1 MKSIFRSARKP
12 GPSAAGGG
20 GRRKRRA
27 PSSSDESDSN
37 SDESLLPAR
46 KQKWR
51 KRSSSVERNSES
63 SSSGGKFAERHADD
77 ADVDDAG
84 DCTEIRKTCG
94 GRLKKRAAP
103 SSSDSSDD
111 DDPLPPTQ
119 KRSSLVQQTSFRRSR
134 RSLGDRKFAALEA
147 RRRYVKDRADSTR
160 RQSKLK
166 PAESEAATSRPGA
179 SSIELVAGEEHD
191 SAVQWKT
198 LISET
203 PPRPCGSAV
212 EDVARTP
219 STSNPLHGRHCIS
232 CHGPLVA
239 IGTDRKNGKTY
250 HSDWPQR
257 KYHKKCWI
265 ALQKPRNGY
274 GFSRMHMRMQ
284 VNSSSDMCP
293 NCGNPCSVKT
303 SSTRKNP
310 MRQYYAC
317 ACKATPGSGFRES
330 FVKWLE

>member
-20 GRRKRRA
+20 GRLKRRA

-37 SDESLLPAR
+37 GDESLLPAR

-84 DCTEIRKTCG
+84 DCTEIRKACG

-219 STSNPLHGRHCIS
+219 LRSSKGVLGWSRELEITGRDGS
-232 CHGPLVA
+232 FV
-239 IGTDRKNGKTY
+239 DV
-250 HSDWPQR
+250 SQR
-257 KYHKKCWI
+257 RSGCKKCRGTGLARRAARQCETGAW
-265 ALQKPRNGY
+265 
-274 GFSRMHMRMQ
+274 
-284 VNSSSDMCP
+284 
-293 NCGNPCSVKT
+293 PCCFEK
-303 SSTRKNP
+303 RI
-310 MRQYYAC
+310 
-317 ACKATPGSGFRES
+317 E
-330 FVKWLE
+330 EEEE